1 MSYPS
6 YGQTAHEPTIVKP
19 TPGGRRP
26 APVQLVAPP
35 TDYAPEDT
43 VDLTLGGLN
52 PLVAAA
58 GPILTLARRL
68 RTSAAQSNIEELRER
83 VADEIKTFEK
93 RAQGTGVTNEA
104 ARAAHYALCAT
115 IDDIVLNT
123 PWGASSTWARA
134 GMVITF
140 HIDVTGGER
149 FYDLLNHL
157 LKDPAANFQVLELM
171 YLCLSLGFEGRLR
184 ILPQG
189 SLEHSRIRDNLYRIL
204 TQRRGEAERELSVH
218 WRGVEAPFRPLL
230 PSIEFWTVMAA
241 TLIIITVMATGFSFA
256 LNGSSD
262 ATLEKMATLP
272 PVGQPSVA
280 LAQPTAP
287 VQPKS
292 KDLDQF
298 RAFLAPEIAQGLV
311 TVVPQGTD
319 TVVRIR
325 NAGMFA
331 SGSSEV
337 NESYTALLNRIG
349 EALNTR
355 PGAVLITG
363 HTDNIPIRTIRFPSN
378 WHLSQA
384 RADAVAAVIATH
396 LTDKSRLKAQGMAD
410 TQPIA
415 TNDQDAGRE
424 ANRRIDVILSSPA
437 AAVPAPS
444 AASVTPAAPPAP
456 TPNQG
461 TAQ

>member
-6 YGQTAHEPTIVKP
+6 YGQSAHEPTIVKP
-19 TPGGRRP
+19 TPGGRRS
-26 APVQLVAPP
+26 APVQIVAPP
-35 TDYAPEDT
+35 TDFAPEDT

-58 GPILTLARRL
+58 GPILTLIRRL
-68 RTSAAQSNIEELRER
+68 RVSAGQSNIEELRER
-83 VADEIKTFEK
+83 VASEIKTFEK
-93 RAQGTGVTNEA
+93 RAQATGVSSEA

-115 IDDIVLNT
+115 VDDVVLNT
-123 PWGASSTWARA
+123 PWGAGSAWSRA
-134 GMVITF
+134 GMVISF
-140 HIDVTGGER
+140 HIDVTGER

-157 LKDPAANFQVLELM
+157 LKDPGANIQVLELM

-189 SLEHSRIRDNLYRIL
+189 SLEHARIRDNLYRTL
-204 TQRRGEAERELSVH
+204 MQRRGDVERELSPS
-218 WRGVEAPFRPLL
+218 WRGVEAPYRPLL
-230 PSIEFWTVMAA
+230 PSIEFWTVMAV

-262 ATLEKMATLP
+262 TTLEKMAGLP
-272 PVGQPSVA
+272 PVGQPSVSIA
-280 LAQPTAP
+280 APTAP

-292 KDLDQF
+292 RDLDQF

-311 TVVPQGTD
+311 TVVPQGMN

-325 NAGMFA
+325 NVGMFA

-337 NESYTALLNRIG
+337 NDSYAALLNRIG
-349 EALNTR
+349 QALNTR

-384 RADAVAAVIATH
+384 RADAVAAVVATH
-396 LTDKSRLKAQGMAD
+396 LTDKSRVKAQGMAD

-415 TNDQDAGRE
+415 SNDQDSGRE
-424 ANRRIDVILSSPA
+424 ANRRIDIILS
-437 AAVPAPS
+437 
-444 AASVTPAAPPAP
+444 APPAP
-456 TPNQG
+456 SPDAATPAAAPNG
-461 TAQ
+461 DPAQ